1 MIKEILNLPEVS
13 FIESKTLDDIQKTM
27 VEAYQDKYAEL
38 NPGKT
43 LKLRRADPETLKIYA
58 CSVLLYQM
66 LLHID
71 MAGKMDLLKYA
82 YGDFLDHLG
91 ANRGV
96 TRLEATPAVTTVRFT
111 LSAPQQSVVTIPA
124 GARVTNGDSLYFAT
138 DEVAEIQIGK
148 TTVDAAATCTDDGE
162 SGNGLIAGALNI
174 LVDPVAYVASVT
186 NTTTTSGGSEI
197 ESDED
202 FAERIYLA
210 PSGYSVAGPRDAYKY
225 HTKSYSSSIGDV
237 EVSSPEACEVEVRF
251 LLANTDLPTASL
263 IAEVQDYLD
272 DDKIRPLTDHLTV
285 LAPTAQTFDINLSY
299 YINKSD
305 TDKAV
310 SIQTAV
316 LQAVAN
322 YITWQTGTIGRDIN
336 PSVLTQMLVEAG
348 AKRVEISSPV
358 FTEVPTG
365 SVARVG
371 KQTITYGGI
380 END

>member
-13 FIESKTLDDIQKTM
+13 FIESKTLDDIQTTM
-27 VEAYQDKYAEL
+27 VEAYQEKYAEL
-38 NPGKT
+38 TGKT
-43 LKLRRADPETLKIYA
+43 LKLRRADPETLKLYA

-82 YGDFLDHLG
+82 YGDFLDNLG

-111 LSAPQQSVVTIPA
+111 LSAVQKSAVTIPA
-124 GARVTNGDSLYFAT
+124 GTRVTNGDDLYFAT
-138 DEVAEIQIGK
+138 DETAEIPIGQ
-148 TTVDAAATCTDDGE
+148 TTVDVAATCTDDGE

-237 EVSSPEACEVEVRF
+237 EVTSPKACEVEVRF

>member
-13 FIESKTLDDIQKTM
+13 FIESKTLDDIQTTM
-27 VEAYQDKYAEL
+27 VEAYQEKYAEL
-38 NPGKT
+38 TGKT
-43 LKLRRADPETLKIYA
+43 LKLRRADPETLKLYA

-82 YGDFLDHLG
+82 YGDFLDNLG

-111 LSAPQQSVVTIPA
+111 LSAVQKSAVTIPA
-124 GARVTNGDSLYFAT
+124 GTRVTNGDDLYFAT
-138 DEVAEIQIGK
+138 DETAEIPIGQ
-148 TTVDAAATCTDDGE
+148 TTVDVAATCTDDGE

-237 EVSSPEACEVEVRF
+237 EVSSPKACEVEVRF

-371 KQTITYGGI
+371 EQTITYGGI